1 MRRVFLVAAVITAGL
16 VLAGTAWA
24 GIGPLRADVR
34 DVPDE
39 PHVLG
44 DGVVDTPKEH
54 ADEQDR
60 RAARRAASSRSRRG
74 GDPGQHGPS
83 QGHLPGSSRNVELVG
98 KLRFRDVVP
107 GRIADVSAFGNYAY
121 LNAQDD
127 PDCRRGGVYVASIR
141 DPRRPREV
149 DFLPSP
155 SGSYSGEASQVI
167 SLDTPAFRGQ
177 VLVTNNEICDASRPT
192 AVGGVTF
199 WDVTRPTKA
208 RPLAVG
214 VGDTSNPNG
223 STSPRA
229 HQVHSA
235 RMWTTGDRA
244 YAVTVDNEESAD
256 VDILDITDPRNPRLI
271 AETGLADWPE
281 AQAPL
286 ANREEPLFHDV
297 EVRRLN
303 GRWTMLLS
311 YWDAGWVLLDVDD
324 PSRPT
329 YINDSDY
336 PRPDSL
342 TGLDPAEGNA
352 HQAEWDRTGRF
363 IIGTDEDF
371 SPFRTIFGITAGP
384 ATGTYPSGE
393 FGFTV
398 PIATLPDRRLNGPT
412 VYGGYGCPGSTPIP
426 AAPRDLSAGEEAILV
441 LQRGPVQDPSTTESA
456 CFFSLK
462 IEAAQRAGY
471 GGVIIANHHVGAD
484 AGANP
489 DATLCGSAGH
499 EFTPTIPAV
508 CIGHRALHL
517 LFGRAPEFSVPYPAG
532 DPADVEPNIGDVGA
546 PVAATATF
554 DGWGSVRLLDAAT
567 LDEIDA
573 YAIPEALDERFA
585 TGYGDLTV
593 HEVATDPDRSLAYF
607 SWYSGGLRV
616 LRVGSTGL
624 REVGHYIDPQGNNFW
639 GVEVHKHANGRKYVL
654 GSDRDSG
661 LWIFRYT
668 GR

>member
-1 MRRVFLVAAVITAGL
+1 MEVVGRLRLRDAV
-16 VLAGTAWA
+16 
-24 GIGPLRADVR
+24 P
-34 DVPDE
+34 
-39 PHVLG
+39 
-44 DGVVDTPKEH
+44 
-54 ADEQDR
+54 
-60 RAARRAASSRSRRG
+60 
-74 GDPGQHGPS
+74 
-83 QGHLPGSSRNVELVG
+83 N
-98 KLRFRDVVP
+98 
-107 GRIADVSAFGNYAY
+107 RIADVSAFGNYAY

-127 PDCRRGGVYVASIR
+127 PDCGRGGVYVTSIR
-141 DPRRPREV
+141 DPRRPRQV

-167 SLDTPAFRGQ
+167 DLNLPTFRGQ
-177 VLVTNNEICDASRPT
+177 VLVTNNEICDAARPT

-214 VGDTSNPNG
+214 VGDTSNPDG

-244 YAVTVDNEESAD
+244 YAVIVDNEEVAD

-286 ANREEPLFHDV
+286 ANGEEPLFHDV

-303 GRWTMLLS
+303 GTWTMLLS

-329 YINDSDY
+329 YLNDSDY
-336 PRPDSL
+336 PRPDPL
-342 TGLDPAEGNA
+342 TGFDPAEGNA

-371 SPFRTIFGITAGP
+371 SPFRTLFEVTSGP
-384 ATGTYPSGE
+384 AAGGYPSGE

-412 VYGGYGCPGSTPIP
+412 IYGGYGCPGG
-426 AAPRDLSAGEEAILV
+426 AAVPPPPGGLPAGEEAILV
-441 LQRGPVQDPSTTESA
+441 LQRGPVQDPGAGETP
-456 CFFSLK
+456 CFFSQK
-462 IEAAQRAGY
+462 VEAAQQAGY
-471 GGVIIANHHVGAD
+471 GGVIIANHHVGA
-484 AGANP
+484 AGGANP
-489 DATLCGSAGH
+489 DAAICGGIGH
-499 EFTPTIPAV
+499 EFTPTIPALCV
-508 CIGHRALHL
+508 GHRALHL
-517 LFGRAPEFSVPYPAG
+517 LFGRAPDFSVPYPAT
-532 DPADVEPNIGDVGA
+532 DPGDVEPNVGDLGA
-546 PVAATATF
+546 SVAATATF
-554 DGWGSVRLLDAAT
+554 DGWGGVRLLDAAT

-573 YAIPEALDERFA
+573 YAIPEALDARFA
-585 TGYGDLTV
+585 TGYGDLSV

-607 SWYSGGLRV
+607 SWYSGGFRV
-616 LRVGSTGL
+616 LRFGRAGL
-624 REVGHYIDPQGNNFW
+624 REVGHYIAPRGNDLW
-639 GVEVHKHANGRKYVL
+639 GVEVHKHANGTKYVL
-654 GSDRDSG
+654 ASDRDSG

>member
-1 MRRVFLVAAVITAGL
+1 MRRVLVVAAAIMAGL
-16 VLAGTAWA
+16 LLAATAVAGTGRA
-24 GIGPLRADVR
+24 PADVR
-34 DVPDE
+34 EGPDE

-54 ADEQDR
+54 ADAQDEQ
-60 RAARRAASSRSRRG
+60 APVNGNRRG
-74 GDPGQHGPS
+74 GHPGQHGPS
-83 QGHLPGSSRNVELVG
+83 EGHLPRSSRNVQLVG
-98 KLRFRDVVP
+98 RLRFSDVVAN
-107 GRIADVSAFGNYAY
+107 RIGDVSAFGNYAY

-141 DPRRPREV
+141 DPRRPRQV

-167 SLDTPAFRGQ
+167 SLSTPAFRGQ

-214 VGDTSNPNG
+214 VGDTSNPDG
-223 STSPRA
+223 STSRRA

-244 YAVTVDNEESAD
+244 YAVIVDNEEIAD

-271 AETGLADWPE
+271 AETGLADWPD

-286 ANREEPLFHDV
+286 ANGEEPFLHDV
-297 EVRRLN
+297 EVRRLA

-324 PSRPT
+324 PARPT
-329 YINDSDY
+329 YLNDSDY

-342 TGLDPAEGNA
+342 SGLDEAEGNA

-371 SPFRTIFGITAGP
+371 SPYRTILEISAGP
-384 ATGTYPSGE
+384 AAGPYPSGE
-393 FGFTV
+393 FGFAV

-412 VYGGYGCPGSTPIP
+412 VYGGYGCPGGPPVPPPPT
-426 AAPRDLSAGEEAILV
+426 DLAAGEQAVLV
-441 LQRGPVQDPSTTESA
+441 LQRGPVQDPSTPQTA
-456 CFFSLK
+456 CFFSEK

-471 GGVIIANHHVGAD
+471 GGVIIANHHVGAG

-489 DATLCGSAGH
+489 DAAICGSAGH
-499 EFTPTIPAV
+499 QFTPTIPALCV
-508 CIGHRALHL
+508 GHRALHL

-532 DPADVEPNIGDVGA
+532 DPGDVEPNIGDVGA
-546 PVAATATF
+546 PVAATARF
-554 DGWGSVRLLDAAT
+554 DGWGGVRLLDAAT

-585 TGYGDLTV
+585 TGYGDLSV
-593 HEVATDPDRSLAYF
+593 HEVATDPDRSLAYL
-607 SWYSGGLRV
+607 SWYAGGLRV
-616 LRVGSTGL
+616 LRFGRNGL
-624 REVGHYIDPQGNNFW
+624 REVGHYIDPQGNDFW
-639 GVEVHKHANGRKYVL
+639 GVEVHRYANGRKYVL
-654 GSDRDSG
+654 ASDRDSG

-668 GR
+668 GP